1 LTSGTRTCEDST
13 VMMTALEKMSS
24 TEILGDYDIELLVSG
39 WSLFH
44 VPSFL
49 SLLHFNFGA

>member
-1 LTSGTRTCEDST
+1 
-13 VMMTALEKMSS
+13 MMTALEKMSS

-39 WSLFH
+39 WSLLH